1 VKVISL
7 LSRFYHN
14 LTTATE
20 PDAIPVSETKRKEAP
35 TTTTS
40 ETTPVL
46 TKRIKLEGSGSRGR
60 IRTADFDDLTRSII
74 EECISIYRAQ
84 IGGVEPFPERTDDR
98 DTVKQAWVEVCT
110 GRNVQLELEEDI
122 FKLVSGHI

>member
-1 VKVISL
+1 MKVISL

-74 EECISIYRAQ
+74 GVYLHISRSDWRCRA
-84 IGGVEPFPERTDDR
+84 
-98 DTVKQAWVEVCT
+98 
-110 GRNVQLELEEDI
+110 L
-122 FKLVSGHI
+122 S